1 MNIKNNIKSVA
12 FPREQGSWGFM
23 LEPLILAL
31 LIAFT
36 TNGFLIA
43 LSAFI
48 IFLSHQP
55 VRIIANKKSNKE
67 LKLTASIIFI
77 IYSSIAAILIF
88 TAFLNM
94 KLILFLPYFTALLLM
109 TIYLLLELKGYGR
122 LLAAEL
128 IAPVAVS
135 LIAVSITFA
144 DGWPLYFIIP
154 FWIILLSRSIQ
165 TTFYVNA
172 MVKIIKNQSAS
183 PLLTYTSGFIFL
195 LIVTL
200 NAFQHLSPF
209 LAIAAVI
216 ILIIR
221 SFVGFT
227 STNKKVNIKKIGIME
242 FVYGIVFI
250 ILVAIGYNLGL

>member
-1 MNIKNNIKSVA
+1 LNIKNNIKLVA

-31 LIAFT
+31 LVAFT
-36 TNGFLIA
+36 TNGFLVA

-48 IFLSHQP
+48 MFLSHQP
-55 VRIIANKKSNKE
+55 IRIIANKNSSKE
-67 LKLTASIIFI
+67 IKLTAAIIFI
-77 IYSSIAAILIF
+77 IYSSITVILIF

-94 KLILFLPYFTALLLM
+94 KLILFLPYFIALLLM
-109 TIYLLLELKGYGR
+109 IIYLLLELKGYGR

-135 LIAVSITFA
+135 LIAVCIILV
-144 DGWPLYFIIP
+144 DGWSLNFMLA

-165 TTFYVNA
+165 TTFYINTN
-172 MVKIIKNQSAS
+172 VKIIKKQSAS
-183 PLLTYTSGFIFL
+183 PMFAYTSGFIFL

-200 NAFQHLSPF
+200 SAFQHLSPF
-209 LAIAAVI
+209 LAIGAVI

-227 STNKKVNIKKIGIME
+227 STNKKVNIKKIGILE
-242 FVYGIVFI
+242 FVYGIIFI
-250 ILVAIGYNLGL
+250 ILVAVGYNFGL

>member
-1 MNIKNNIKSVA
+1 LNIKNNIKSVA

-31 LIAFT
+31 LVAFT
-36 TNGFLIA
+36 INGLLIA

-55 VRIIANKKSNKE
+55 VRAIANKKSHKE
-67 LKLTASIIFI
+67 IKLTASIIFI
-77 IYSSIAAILIF
+77 IYSSIAVILIF

-135 LIAVSITFA
+135 LIAVCITLVN
-144 DGWPLYFIIP
+144 GWSVNFILA

-165 TTFYVNA
+165 TTFYINA
-172 MVKIIKNQSAS
+172 IVKIIKKQSAS
-183 PLLTYTSGFIFL
+183 PLLTYTSGFLFL

-200 NAFQHLSPF
+200 NAFQHLSPY

-227 STNKKVNIKKIGIME
+227 STNKKVNIKKIGILE

-250 ILVAIGYNLGL
+250 ILVAIGYNFGL